1 MTKHQ
6 INPKKLM
13 RSKWTSTSPKNKEKH
28 FLVTDVA
35 FDEEGIVISCVLESV
50 MSKTE
55 YAMNWR
61 DLKDITKWRQGWK

>member
-55 YAMNWR
+55 YAINWR